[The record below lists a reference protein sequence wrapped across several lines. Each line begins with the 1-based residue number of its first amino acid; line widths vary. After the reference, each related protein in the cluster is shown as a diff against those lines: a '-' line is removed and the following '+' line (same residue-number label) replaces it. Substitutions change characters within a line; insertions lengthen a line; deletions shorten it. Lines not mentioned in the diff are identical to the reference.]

1 VLKYLDYLPADE
13 KVCGNCA
20 QPFSSLTTPHDFGIL
35 SYWVRLQTGSLRYDF
50 DFAQR
55 FRGARKMNR
64 RLSEYWTGKT
74 VLITGASSG
83 LGAALV
89 EALAPYRVHFGLLSR
104 RLEPM
109 QELADKLKES
119 GSQFWLRSCDV
130 QKRAE
135 VESAVAD
142 FVNAAGRLDVAWVN
156 SGIGGETSYRR
167 WNWDKVEGILNT
179 NLNGALY
186 TAHTCLQYMVPQ
198 NRGAIVAISSVAAM
212 RGLAGRPIYSITKI
226 GVAYYMEAMAAELP
240 QIQFT
245 AIYPGF
251 VDTAINRG
259 NPRRLWLL
267 MPGQAAQLMIKAV
280 AKRKRN
286 YIYPFPMK
294 VIFHLVRVLPA
305 GIYRWLGGKM
315 IELSRPR

>member
-1 VLKYLDYLPADE
+1 
-13 KVCGNCA
+13 
-20 QPFSSLTTPHDFGIL
+20 
-35 SYWVRLQTGSLRYDF
+35 
-50 DFAQR
+50 
-55 FRGARKMNR
+55 MNR
-64 RLSEYWTGKT
+64 RLASYWAGKT
-74 VLITGASSG
+74 VLLTGASSG
-83 LGAALV
+83 LGYALV

-109 QELADKLKES
+109 QELAEKLKGS
-119 GSQFWLRSCDV
+119 GSQFWLRRCDV

-142 FVNAAGRLDVAWVN
+142 FVKAVGRLDVAWVN

-167 WNWDKVEGILNT
+167 WNWDKVESILNT

-198 NRGAIVAISSVAAM
+198 NQGAIVAISSVAAM

-226 GVAYYMEAMAAELP
+226 GLAYYMEAMAAELP

-245 AIYPGF
+245 TIFPGF

-267 MPGQAAQLMIKAV
+267 TPAQAAQIMIKAV
-280 AKRKRN
+280 AKRKHD
-286 YIYPFPMK
+286 YIYPWQMRW
-294 VIFHLVRVLPA
+294 IFRLVRVLPA
-305 GIYRWLGGKM
+305 GVYRWMGGKM
-315 IELSRPR
+315 IELSRPK

>member
-1 VLKYLDYLPADE
+1 MSQLLA
-13 KVCGNCA
+13 N
-20 QPFSSLTTPHDFGIL
+20 
-35 SYWVRLQTGSLRYDF
+35 YWS
-50 DFAQR
+50 
-55 FRGARKMNR
+55 
-64 RLSEYWTGKT
+64 GKT

-83 LGAALV
+83 LGYALV

-109 QELADKLKES
+109 QELATKLAGS
-119 GSQFWLRSCDV
+119 GSLFWLRACDV
-130 QKRAE
+130 RKRVE

-142 FVNAAGRLDVAWVN
+142 FVKAAGGLDVAWVN

-167 WNWDKVEGILNT
+167 WDWNKVENILQT

-186 TAHTCLQYMVPQ
+186 TAHTCLQHIVPQ
-198 NRGAIVAISSVAAM
+198 NQGTIVAISSVSAM

-226 GVAYYMEAMAAELP
+226 GLSHYMEAMAAELP

-245 AIYPGF
+245 TIYPGF

-259 NPRRLWLL
+259 NPRRPWLL
-267 MPGQAAQLMIKAV
+267 MPDQAAQLMIKAV
-280 AKRKRN
+280 AKRKRE

-294 VIFHLVRVLPA
+294 VIFHLVRALPA
-305 GIYRWLGGKM
+305 GIYRWVGGKM

>member
-1 VLKYLDYLPADE
+1 
-13 KVCGNCA
+13 
-20 QPFSSLTTPHDFGIL
+20 
-35 SYWVRLQTGSLRYDF
+35 
-50 DFAQR
+50 
-55 FRGARKMNR
+55 MNR
-64 RLSEYWTGKT
+64 RLAAFWTGKS

-83 LGAALV
+83 LGYALV
-89 EALAPYRVHFGLLSR
+89 EALAPYRIHFGLLSR

-109 QELADKLKES
+109 QELTAKLNSS
-119 GSQFWLRSCDV
+119 GSQFWLRACDV
-130 QKRAE
+130 RNRTE
-135 VESAVAD
+135 VETAVDD
-142 FVNAAGRLDVAWVN
+142 FAKTAGHLDVAWVN

-167 WNWDKVEGILNT
+167 WDWIKIENILQT

-186 TAHTCLQYMVPQ
+186 TAHTCLQHMVPQ
-198 NRGAIVAISSVAAM
+198 NQGTIVAISSASAM

-226 GVAYYMEAMAAELP
+226 GLAYYMEAMAAELP

-245 AIYPGF
+245 TIYPGF

-259 NPRRLWLL
+259 NPRRLWLM
-267 MPGQAAQLMIKAV
+267 MPEQAAQLMIKAV
-280 AKRKRN
+280 AKRKRE

-294 VIFHLVRVLPA
+294 VVFHLARALPA